1 MRGRLELL
9 RGVGTK
15 ADSSLAITSCSAERA
30 MSRVRI
36 VKNRLRTTMKD
47 DWFSSLMIL
56 SAERD
61 ILDRIRVDDII
72 SGFAKAS
79 DKLTSMLI

>member
-1 MRGRLELL
+1 
-9 RGVGTK
+9 
-15 ADSSLAITSCSAERA
+15 
-30 MSRVRI
+30 MSRVGI

-61 ILDRIRVDDII
+61 ILDHIYVDDII

>member
-1 MRGRLELL
+1 
-9 RGVGTK
+9 
-15 ADSSLAITSCSAERA
+15 

>member
-1 MRGRLELL
+1 MRR
-9 RGVGTK
+9 VG
-15 ADSSLAITSCSAERA
+15 
-30 MSRVRI
+30 I

-61 ILDRIRVDDII
+61 IFDRIRVDDII
-72 SGFAKAS
+72 NGFAKAS

>member
-1 MRGRLELL
+1 
-9 RGVGTK
+9 
-15 ADSSLAITSCSAERA
+15 

-56 SAERD
+56 TAERD
-61 ILDRIRVDDII
+61 ILDRNRVDDII
-72 SGFAKAS
+72 NGFAKAS

>member
-1 MRGRLELL
+1 
-9 RGVGTK
+9 
-15 ADSSLAITSCSAERA
+15 

-61 ILDRIRVDDII
+61 IGLLDRIRVDDII
-72 SGFAKAS
+72 NGFAKAS

>member
-1 MRGRLELL
+1 
-9 RGVGTK
+9 
-15 ADSSLAITSCSAERA
+15 

-36 VKNRLRTTMKD
+36 VKNRLRTTVKD

-61 ILDRIRVDDII
+61 IGLLDRIRVDDII
-72 SGFAKAS
+72 NGFAKAS

>member
-1 MRGRLELL
+1 
-9 RGVGTK
+9 
-15 ADSSLAITSCSAERA
+15 
-30 MSRVRI
+30 
-36 VKNRLRTTMKD
+36 MKD

>member
-1 MRGRLELL
+1 
-9 RGVGTK
+9 
-15 ADSSLAITSCSAERA
+15 

-61 ILDRIRVDDII
+61 ILDHIRVDII